1 MKFYWIKILIILLI
15 LTSCIKQKESKL
27 YSKSWTDSDR
37 MYLKENLK
45 KSVDLI
51 LNEVKPL
58 TEDQINWKA
67 DENEWSIAFILEHLI
82 THDELFYREVRV
94 LSDLPEMNIQND
106 SLFEEDMGILSYAKV
121 TTENIG
127 KSPAYLEPLGKWCKK
142 QDAIEAYERIRGF
155 LISFVEITDKDLR
168 KYYTTSG
175 RGATKFRDLHQL
187 LLISVSHTR
196 RHLVQIQKI
205 KNDNNFRTY

>member
-1 MKFYWIKILIILLI
+1 MKFIRAKILITLLI
-15 LTSCIKQKESKL
+15 LTSCINQKDTKL

-37 MYLKENLK
+37 IYLKENLK
-45 KSVDLI
+45 KSIDQILI
-51 LNEVKPL
+51 EIKVL
-58 TEDQINWKA
+58 TEDQINWKPN
-67 DENEWSIAFILEHLI
+67 ENEWSIAFVLEHLI

-106 SLFEEDMGILSYAKV
+106 SLFEEDKGILSYAKV

-127 KSPAYLEPLGKWCKK
+127 KSPRYLEPLGKWCKK

-155 LISFVEITDKDLR
+155 LISFVESTDKDLR

-175 RGATKFRDLHQL
+175 RGSTKFRDLHQL

-205 KNDNNFRTY
+205 KDDNNFPTN